1 MEDTRSDDLRQLR
14 ERLNHAFDDPEL
26 DALCNDRFPEIY
38 DKFSRGMRKD
48 EKITLLLLNCRN
60 VSALYRR
67 LLDAL
72 QAQESR
78 LSTQREPEDQPIPQS
93 TLLPTRSDS
102 RRRGQVIRMSV
113 TLATVAMVGIVI
125 VGALWWSGSQR
136 RNAEQLTLALAR
148 FTPRQGADQADAN
161 LIQTK
166 VREALDEE
174 LVKAQIDDDV
184 NIVEVDAIES
194 VGQAREVGQRDKA
207 DLIIWGWVSQGTDG
221 ELDVHFQLMETVS
234 LVRNTGYS
242 RAIPITHLDQPPS
255 ASATIPASDLL
266 PKELQ
271 ARVSPIVLFSMG
283 LVHYYNSRFGEAVMA
298 FEGALQSMGDSAS
311 DPENPARPLLIHYYL
326 GKSYQML
333 QRWDDALYH
342 LEQAENIPPNQREP
356 AVYLA
361 LASVHL
367 AQNPREHSTPNQN
380 IQQAIEICESLK
392 DSGDQEHKA
401 AYVYDLALAYEIQAT
416 WDSSALDRAAAYYSQ
431 VRDSYLAQVGLARIY
446 ERQGE
451 YEQAADALKDALA
464 LQDTAE
470 VHIALGR
477 VYEKQRQGSQAEREY
492 RQASKLGADEAYRYL
507 GRLYQ
512 ERQAYGDAIRTFQK
526 RSDLLGHQDAWAC
539 ADLGYAYTA
548 AGQLK
553 EAATQY
559 QRATL
564 LEPDEPFFWTE
575 LAWTY
580 VESKQYDKAEDI
592 LNEAIAN
599 MPDWSGFYLQLGQVY
614 EYVKDSENAI
624 RNYQRCLELAGDD
637 PFLRDSAQQG
647 IDRLKEK

>member
-1 MEDTRSDDLRQLR
+1 MQDTRSGDLRQLR
-14 ERLNHAFDDPEL
+14 ERINCAFDDPEL
-26 DALCNDRFPEIY
+26 DALCNDCFPEIY
-38 DKFSRGMRKD
+38 EKFSRGMRKD
-48 EKITLLLLNCRN
+48 EKVTLLLYHCRN
-60 VSALYRR
+60 VPTLHQQ
-67 LLDAL
+67 LLNAL

-78 LSTQREPEDQPIPQS
+78 LSAQREPGDRPIPQS
-93 TLLPTRSDS
+93 ALVATTSSSP
-102 RRRGQVIRMSV
+102 RRRRYLLLAVALVVIA
-113 TLATVAMVGIVI
+113 LAATVIAGT
-125 VGALWWSGSQR
+125 LWSGSQR
-136 RNAEQLTLALAR
+136 RNFEQLTLALAR

-161 LIQTK
+161 LVQTK

-184 NIVEVDAIES
+184 NVLEVDAIES
-194 VGQAREVGQRDKA
+194 VGQAREVGQREKA
-207 DLIIWGWVSQGTDG
+207 DLVIWGWVSQGADG

-234 LVRNTGYS
+234 LVRNAARS

-255 ASATIPASDLL
+255 ASATIPASDFL

-271 ARVSPIVLFSMG
+271 TRVSPIVLFSMG
-283 LVHYYNSRFGEAVMA
+283 LVHYYNGRFGEAVIVL
-298 FEGALQSMGDSAS
+298 EGALQSMGDSAS

-333 QRWDDALYH
+333 QQWNDALYH
-342 LEQAENIPPNQREP
+342 LEQAENVSPNQREP

-361 LASVHL
+361 LASIHL
-367 AQNPREHSTPNQN
+367 AQNSQDHSTPDRY
-380 IQQAIEICESLK
+380 IRVAIEICESRK

-401 AYVYDLALAYEIQAT
+401 AYLYDLALAYEIQAA
-416 WDSSALDRAAAYYSQ
+416 WDSSALGRAAAYYSQ
-431 VRDSYLAQVGLARIY
+431 VRDSYLARVGLARVY

-451 YEQAADALKDALA
+451 YGQAADALKAALA

-470 VHIALGR
+470 AHIALGR
-477 VYEKQRQGSQAEREY
+477 VYEKQGQGSQAEREY

-512 ERQAYGDAIRTFQK
+512 ERQAYGDAIRTFKK
-526 RSDLLGHQDAWAC
+526 RSDLLGYQDAWAC

-553 EAATQY
+553 EAAAQY

-580 VESKQYDKAEDI
+580 IESKQYDKAEDI
-592 LNEAIAN
+592 LHEAITN
-599 MPDWSGFYLQLGQVY
+599 MPDWAGFYLQLGQAH
-614 EYVKDSENAI
+614 EYMKDSENAI
-624 RNYQRCLELAGDD
+624 RNYQRCLELAGND
-637 PFLRDSAQQG
+637 PFLRDSAQQA
-647 IDRLKEK
+647 IDRLKGK